1 VDLPYYEVEF
11 AEDGRLLGDGGL
23 AAAVAAGGIDDV
35 FVFSHGWNSSPDSA
49 RNLYREMF
57 GLLGEVLSRHAPDRA
72 ARTAVTGVIWPSLLF
87 PDDDPAAP
95 PAQVAAAS
103 SGQALT
109 DALKPAFPGHE
120 DDLTQIGKLLDT
132 KGGPDQL
139 ADFHQLARS
148 LVSTPSLDG
157 GEDSGEAAARDLP
170 SGVVLNYYSG
180 WPAPDGNAAHGFHN
194 PLDGLW
200 EGAREVLR
208 TLSYYEMKNR
218 AGVVGRNGLGPF
230 LSGLAAPVGS
240 REPDQQGG
248 ARRPRV
254 HLMGHSFGARLV
266 AFTLSGLADGL
277 TGPASPVKSLLL
289 IQGAFSHFAFTQ
301 ALPFDR
307 SRAGALAGYRDRVD
321 GPLLAT
327 FSGKDR
333 AVCWWYPLASMLR
346 RQDSNSQADLLL
358 RWGAMGGD
366 GYQVD
371 DAVTV
376 SLGAEG
382 CGYPF
387 APGVFYRLDANAV
400 IQAIQSPFSGAHSDI
415 SHPEVAWAALVG
427 AGLTGV

>member
-11 AEDGRLLGDGGL
+11 AEDGRLIGDTGI
-23 AAAVAAGGIDDV
+23 AAAVAAGGVDDV
-35 FVFSHGWNSSPDSA
+35 FIMAHGWNTSTDSA
-49 RNLYREMF
+49 RDLYHQMF
-57 GLLGEVLSRHAPDRA
+57 GLLGDVLSRHAPDRA
-72 ARTAVTGVIWPSLLF
+72 ARTSVAGVLWPSLLF

-103 SGQALT
+103 SGQALA
-109 DALKPAFPGHE
+109 DALKPAFPAHKDE
-120 DDLTQIGKLLDT
+120 LTELGRLLDG

-139 ADFHQLARS
+139 ADFHQLARK
-148 LVSTPSLDG
+148 LVTTPSLDA
-157 GEDSGEAAARDLP
+157 GEDSGEAAAQELP
-170 SGVVLNYYSG
+170 TGVVLNYYSG

-218 AGVVGRNGLGPF
+218 AGVVGRAGLGPF
-230 LSGLAAPVGS
+230 VSGLAGPAGP
-240 REPDQQGG
+240 
-248 ARRPRV
+248 PRV
-254 HLMGHSFGARLV
+254 HLLGHSFGARLV
-266 AFTLSGLADGL
+266 SFTLSGLADGL
-277 TGPASPVKSLLL
+277 VGPASPVKSLVL

-307 SRAGALAGYRDRVD
+307 SRAGALSGYRDRVD

-327 FSGKDR
+327 FAGRDR

-346 RQDSNSQADLLL
+346 RQDANSQADLLH

-387 APGVFYRLDANAV
+387 APGVFYRLDANSV
-400 IQAIQSPFSGAHSDI
+400 IQAIQSPFSGAHCDI
-415 SHPEVAWAALVG
+415 VHPEVAWAATVA
-427 AGLTGV
+427 AGLTGA